1 MKIPLPNASPHLLLC
16 LILLPVCVRA
26 QEARA
31 QDVRP
36 QDSLGAVGPQDSV
49 RVIEQGARLRVWTG
63 RAETT
68 TLIGRLERA
77 DSQAVR
83 IVVSG
88 EEGDPRIKFA
98 LLGVETA
105 GDALGD
111 SAIAAI
117 PWRLVRNIDVAS
129 GRRSRRVANSVY
141 GALIGA
147 AMGGGAGAV
156 FGALQARSTCTSS
169 GSASC
174 GITPSAG
181 VGMAMGAL
189 VGGAAG
195 GVYGGWRESWVTL
208 WTTLPDRG
216 RQLRG
221 GAGRPR

>member
-1 MKIPLPNASPHLLLC
+1 MRITLPFTSLRLLLC
-16 LILLPVCVRA
+16 LIPLPVCVRA

-31 QDVRP
+31 LDQRAAEARR
-36 QDSLGAVGPQDSV
+36 DSA
-49 RVIEQGARLRVWTG
+49 RVVEQGARLRVWTG

-68 TLIGRLERA
+68 TLIGRLEGA
-77 DSQAVR
+77 DSLSVR

-88 EEGDPRIKFA
+88 EEGDPRIRFA

-105 GDALGD
+105 GAGLAD

-141 GALIGA
+141 GTLIGA
-147 AMGGGAGAV
+147 AVGGGAGAV
-156 FGALQARSTCTSS
+156 FGAMQSRSSCASS
-169 GSASC
+169 GSSSC
-174 GITPSAG
+174 GITPTAG
-181 VGMAMGAL
+181 VGMAIGAL
-189 VGGAAG
+189 VGGVAG
-195 GVYGGWRESWVTL
+195 GLHSGWRESWVTL

-221 GAGRPR
+221 GANRPR